1 MSPANHR
8 HERVGEEIAH
18 EINALL
24 VGELKDPRLEGMVV
38 ASEVRVQPDM
48 KHARV
53 FINVK
58 GTNKEQS
65 DAIKALEH
73 ASGYIRREL
82 VERLQLRRVPEL
94 PRNRACSGEWRHR
107 RRRRASGRST
117 AWAQA
122 EVRGKCSW
130 CARPNHSLRRLPI
143 PKHPCKGFS
152 RLRKCIALRPKPP
165 FLLCLA
171 CFTWEITSAKRSG
184 GGPHGNDNER

>member
-1 MSPANHR
+1 MSPTNHR

-18 EINALL
+18 EINAMLA
-24 VGELKDPRLEGMVV
+24 GELKDPRLEGSVV

-53 FINVK
+53 FISVR

-94 PRNRACSGEWRHR
+94 HFTLDLSQEHVQRIE
-107 RRRRASGRST
+107 
-117 AWAQA
+117 Q
-122 EVRGKCSW
+122 
-130 CARPNHSLRRLPI
+130 
-143 PKHPCKGFS
+143 
-152 RLRKCIALRPKPP
+152 
-165 FLLCLA
+165 LL
-171 CFTWEITSAKRSG
+171 KQMKK
-184 GGPHGNDNER
+184 DNSPAP

>member
-18 EINALL
+18 EINAMLA
-24 VGELKDPRLEGMVV
+24 GELKDPRLEGMVV

-73 ASGYIRREL
+73 AAGYIRREL

-94 PRNRACSGEWRHR
+94 HFSLDNSQEYTERIDQILKEMKK
-107 RRRRASGRST
+107 ST
-117 AWAQA
+117 PPA
-122 EVRGKCSW
+122 E
-130 CARPNHSLRRLPI
+130 
-143 PKHPCKGFS
+143 
-152 RLRKCIALRPKPP
+152 
-165 FLLCLA
+165 
-171 CFTWEITSAKRSG
+171 
-184 GGPHGNDNER
+184 

>member
-18 EINALL
+18 EINAMLA
-24 VGELKDPRLEGMVV
+24 GELKDPRLEGSVV

-53 FINVK
+53 FISVK

-73 ASGYIRREL
+73 ASGFIRREL

-94 PRNRACSGEWRHR
+94 H
-107 RRRRASGRST
+107 
-117 AWAQA
+117 
-122 EVRGKCSW
+122 
-130 CARPNHSLRRLPI
+130 
-143 PKHPCKGFS
+143 F
-152 RLRKCIALRPKPP
+152 ALDLSQEHVERIEQLLKEMKKENPP
-165 FLLCLA
+165 A
-171 CFTWEITSAKRSG
+171 PSE
-184 GGPHGNDNER
+184 